1 MGGRGVG
8 AWPTRG
14 QGKPQSFFIF
24 SCRYLAAHESA
35 QTTASFFARVA
46 LGAQVAHPSSDFSQ
60 SPSLNDQRR
69 IATTELAIGVKPA
82 ELSAP
87 KPDAAPQP
95 TPVNQITLVPCAKS
109 FEFMRQLEALAN
121 EVALVSRGHSSNQG
135 IEVQE
140 GSKLSAGPQRVELS
154 IRVSPRD
161 HLASDSRS
169 FGGRTNLILVGFF
182 TAIRDWL
189 ASFRPSF
196 GGRRS
201 AILASFFIAALIG
214 VAATF
219 VWQSQPVSTAKS
231 PTDVAVAEKL
241 SGVTPVGQVPMQNSP
256 SKPAPVTQTAA
267 APTAPAA
274 AAQEQLAAKQEQID
288 QNIAKPQA
296 VKRDIKHAREPVR
309 LNGYSAGT
317 IVIKTNERHLY
328 YVTGEGKAI
337 RYPVGVGK
345 AGMAWT
351 GQSSIDGKYISP
363 AWQAPDSIR
372 RDRSRAAPVIPGGS
386 PSNPMGA
393 AALTLSGGGQYAIH
407 GTNNPGSIG
416 GFVSHGCI
424 RMYNQDIMDLYAR
437 VSVGTKVVVLR

>member
-1 MGGRGVG
+1 LTTLCR
-8 AWPTRG
+8 T
-14 QGKPQSFFIF
+14 PQSQACFI
-24 SCRYLAAHESA
+24 SEALAHSW
-35 QTTASFFARVA
+35 
-46 LGAQVAHPSSDFSQ
+46 SDFSQ

-69 IATTELAIGVKPA
+69 ISTTESPIGVDVTV

-87 KPDAAPQP
+87 PPDASSQPAPVDP
-95 TPVNQITLVPCAKS
+95 TTLVPSAKS
-109 FEFMRQLEALAN
+109 FELMRQLEALLH
-121 EVALVSRGHSSNQG
+121 EVAVGSRPC
-135 IEVQE
+135 IKVQE
-140 GSKLSAGPQRVELS
+140 GSNFAGLHTVEPS
-154 IRVSPRD
+154 IRVSRRD
-161 HLASDSRS
+161 QLASY
-169 FGGRTNLILVGFF
+169 
-182 TAIRDWL
+182 
-189 ASFRPSF
+189 RPSID
-196 GGRRS
+196 RRTFLTLV
-201 AILASFFIAALIG
+201 IFIATLIG
-214 VAATF
+214 VAAPF
-219 VWQSQPVSTAKS
+219 VWQSQRVSTAKS
-231 PTDVAVAEKL
+231 ANDVAVAEKQ
-241 SGVTPVGQVPMQNSP
+241 SGVTPVGRVPLQNSP
-256 SKPAPVTQTAA
+256 PQSAPITQTAP
-267 APTAPAA
+267 APTATAL
-274 AAQEQLAAKQEQID
+274 EQLAAKQEQID

-296 VKRDIKHAREPVR
+296 VKRDIKHARETVR

-328 YVTGEGKAI
+328 YVTGEGQAI
-337 RYPVGVGK
+337 RYRVGVGK

-372 RDRSRAAPVIPGGS
+372 KDYSRLPPVIPGGS

>member
-1 MGGRGVG
+1 MD
-8 AWPTRG
+8 P
-14 QGKPQSFFIF
+14 F
-24 SCRYLAAHESA
+24 
-35 QTTASFFARVA
+35 
-46 LGAQVAHPSSDFSQ
+46 Q

-69 IATTELAIGVKPA
+69 ISTTELAIGFNPA
-82 ELSAP
+82 GLSAP
-87 KPDAAPQP
+87 SPDAAPQP
-95 TPVNQITLVPCAKS
+95 APVNQTTLVPSAKT
-109 FEFMRQLEALAN
+109 FELIRQLEALAQQ
-121 EVALVSRGHSSNQG
+121 VALVSGGESSNQR

-140 GSKLSAGPQRVELS
+140 VSSFSAGLQLVEPS
-154 IRVSPRD
+154 IRLFPRD
-161 HLASDSRS
+161 QVASDSPS
-169 FGGRTNLILVGFF
+169 FGRRTKLSLVGFF
-182 TAIRDWL
+182 TAARNWL
-189 ASFRPSF
+189 ASHGPSIGRPSATLANLFIAARHCLASHGPSF
-196 GGRRS
+196 GRRR
-201 AILASFFIAALIG
+201 ATLVSFFIAALIG
-214 VAATF
+214 VAAAF
-219 VWQSQPVSTAKS
+219 VWQSQRVSTAKS
-231 PTDVAVAEKL
+231 PNDVTVAEKQ
-241 SGVTPVGQVPMQNSP
+241 SGFTPVGQLSLD
-256 SKPAPVTQTAA
+256 APLQIASATKTAS
-267 APTAPAA
+267 APTAPAT

-288 QNIAKPQA
+288 QNLAKPQA
-296 VKRDIKHAREPVR
+296 VKRDIKRARESVR

-328 YVTGEGKAI
+328 YVTGEGQAI
-337 RYPVGVGK
+337 RYRVGVGK

-372 RDRSRAAPVIPGGS
+372 KDYSRLPPVVPGGS

>member
-1 MGGRGVG
+1 
-8 AWPTRG
+8 
-14 QGKPQSFFIF
+14 
-24 SCRYLAAHESA
+24 
-35 QTTASFFARVA
+35 
-46 LGAQVAHPSSDFSQ
+46 VAHPLSDFSQ
-60 SPSLNDQRR
+60 FPSLSDQRR
-69 IATTELAIGVKPA
+69 TSKTELAISVKPA
-82 ELSAP
+82 ELSVP

-95 TPVNQITLVPCAKS
+95 TPVNQTTLVPSAKN
-109 FEFMRQLEALAN
+109 FELMRQLEALAN
-121 EVALVSRGHSSNQG
+121 EVALVSRGHSSNQR
-135 IEVQE
+135 IEVQQ
-140 GSKLSAGPQRVELS
+140 GSKLSDGPQRVEPS
-154 IRVSPRD
+154 IRLSRRD
-161 HLASDSRS
+161 HLMSDNRS
-169 FGGRTNLILVGFF
+169 FGGRTKLTLVGFLTAICDWLASYQPSFRRQSATLSGFF
-182 TAIRDWL
+182 TATRDRL
-189 ASFRPSF
+189 ASHISSF
-196 GGRRS
+196 GRRRS

-214 VAATF
+214 VSAAV

-231 PTDVAVAEKL
+231 PNDIAVAEKQ
-241 SGVTPVGQVPMQNSP
+241 SGVTPVVGLPLQSAP
-256 SKPAPVTQTAA
+256 PAPIT
-267 APTAPAA
+267 PTAPAPAGPGA

-296 VKRDIKHAREPVR
+296 VKRDIKHARETVR

-328 YVTGEGKAI
+328 YVTGEGQAI
-337 RYPVGVGK
+337 RYRVGVGK

-351 GQSSIDGKYISP
+351 GLSSIDGKYISP
-363 AWQAPDSIR
+363 AWQAPESIR
-372 RDRSRAAPVIPGGS
+372 KDYSRLPPVIPGGS